1 MQGQLTT
8 LILFDSGSEAK
19 EVSPHVLS
27 HTFWYSWILIH
38 PEGNRLKL
46 SACTPAVF
54 EQCFS
59 RISMFEAES
68 LELLWKW
75 EEAERWAYRC
85 LLPQL
90 RPREMG
96 PSLISKRTSFGSF
109 QPHLSTWN
117 SCFLPS
123 RRCCRCRSQ
132 SALSTGWPSRLLVN
146 LALANHSE
154 RLLDRKRAGVRYWL
168 SLPKKIIN
176 MKTTTLCPPNK
187 ERSSLSVSKG

>member
-27 HTFWYSWILIH
+27 HAFWYSWILIH

-68 LELLWKW
+68 SEPLWKW
-75 EEAERWAYRC
+75 EEAERWACRC
-85 LLPQL
+85 SLPQL

-117 SCFLPS
+117 SCFLLS
-123 RRCCRCRSQ
+123 QRRRRCRGQ
-132 SALSTGWPSRLLVN
+132 SALSAGWPCRLVVN
-146 LALANHSE
+146 LARTNHGE

-168 SLPKKIIN
+168 SLPKEIIN
-176 MKTTTLCPPNK
+176 MKTTTLYPPNK
-187 ERSSLSVSKG
+187 EPSSLSVSKG